1 MSCFFGSEYLVDDFF
16 SQDGLFHSMS
26 YSNWLTSTRP
36 KVQGTLNLHS
46 ALQYTPLDFFVTTS
60 STSGTLGTPGQS
72 NYAAGNSFL
81 DSLSRHRHLNSQP
94 SASLILPMVLGVGY
108 VAEHPEI
115 EDALK
120 RKGIYGIDEEHLLES
135 FEVSMAIRG
144 HSGSADHVV
153 VGLDPSK
160 LQKSLIEAATTDGFW
175 MDDARFKPLMHAMKS
190 AGPGAA
196 AGGSGQSILAT
207 IKSAATPADAV
218 QAASDYFVEKLSRL
232 LLVPLDEFE
241 PDVKAIADY
250 GLDSMIGAELRN
262 WIFKEFAL
270 DIPFQQL
277 LGPSLTITKFVV
289 QVCANQ
295 GVALA

>member
-1 MSCFFGSEYLVDDFF
+1 
-16 SQDGLFHSMS
+16 MS
-26 YSNWLTSTRP
+26 YSNWLTSIRP

-46 ALQYTPLDFFVTTS
+46 ALQRTPLDFFVTTS

-81 DSLSRHRHLNSQP
+81 DSLSRRRLLNSQP

-135 FEVSMAIRG
+135 FEVSMAIQA

-153 VGLDPSK
+153 VGLDPAK
-160 LQKSLIEAATTDGFW
+160 LQKSLNESATTDGFW
-175 MDDARFKPLMHAMKS
+175 MDDARFSHLMHAMKS
-190 AGPGAA
+190 AGPSGA
-196 AGGSGQSILAT
+196 AGGSGQSILGT
-207 IKSAATPADAV
+207 IRSAATVADAV

-270 DIPFQQL
+270 DMPFQQL
-277 LGPSLTITKFVV
+277 LAPSLTITKFVT

-295 GVALA
+295 GVVGA